1 VRNRIKSPEKTKFV
15 LHYLKRKIIKKGWKI
30 ALLVLFIILSLL
42 GGVWLALQNSKVQT
56 YITQRLAN
64 HLSEKAG
71 SIITIGRVDIAFFN
85 RIILEDVLVEDTWK
99 DTLLFVNKVSA
110 NIDSFKIRK
119 RRIALSSLKLDGSY
133 LQITRDTAG
142 AYNFDFLTDLL
153 KKPQKSRNE
162 WQYSCNQ
169 FDFLDATFIYNNQ
182 LEEEDPKSIRVEDFR
197 FNISDLAYAGDSL
210 HFNINRLSLNDGK
223 DFMISNLSSNFIVSG
238 KVIKLNGFNVKTN
251 YSEISDSRFY
261 IELPEEKEDFL
272 ESVQFDFQFSPSK
285 ISFYDISLLVPQ
297 LAGMEQVVD
306 LSGQI
311 HGNLNN
317 LKGKELKLSTGE
329 KTEAVL
335 DFYVN
340 DITSTETMY
349 LFLDLKESK
358 TTFKELSRIKLPGNG
373 SVRYLQFPD
382 VLYQAG
388 QVTYKGNFTGFLTD
402 FVAFGTLNSRLG
414 RITTDLSVVPDAGK
428 RVTYRGKVAT
438 RNFKL
443 GDLIKTEHVGTITA
457 NGSVDGYFI
466 PESQS
471 VAGRF
476 EGGIS
481 QVEINNYNYEN
492 IRLDGMLN
500 NRMFDGF
507 VAMNDSNLQ
516 FDFLGKVNLN
526 PDVPVFDFRLDLK
539 KALPGNL
546 NLSTNYPNSEL
557 AFLVNANFSGNQIDN
572 LTGSID
578 VESGK
583 YANRNGEFDLGGIKL
598 QSISNG
604 INNYLSFSSEYFDI
618 DINGDYHLQ
627 NLIDAFEKSMYRY
640 LPVVNYDPDNQEK
653 LNKFGYQ
660 VDVKNLD
667 ALTAVFIPDIK
678 IETPFLLYGQMDS
691 EHSVFELKGSIPG
704 FQTKNLMIRNIF
716 IGNNPKDSVFA
727 SRFRFGEVLFK
738 NGMKLENLTV
748 DSEIS
753 NNTIT
758 NQIAWG
764 QEGKKKYSGEILTKV
779 ILSDTKD
786 SPYSHFEIT
795 GFPSQIFIADSLW
808 QIDPFTATIDSST
821 IRIGNFSIQSG
832 NQVISVDGEVAENDT
847 SMMSIMI
854 ENLDLARLGKYAE
867 KDLPMEGNLNG
878 MAAIQDYYG
887 QRLIFSDLKI
897 RKFLFRDQ
905 EIGNLALLN
914 QWDNDRSLLQSALEI
929 STQQGQKLLVEGNY
943 IPKTKELLY
952 FAYFDELSLVALE
965 TFIRSNI
972 SDFKGHGTGKI
983 KIHGTTD
990 KILLDGVLAG
1000 KNAGL
1005 TVDYTKV
1012 SYTFTDSIYFKG
1024 DTILFDQIPF
1034 RDPMGNRGVFNGTL
1048 VHKNFLDMQYNL
1060 SVNSQRLQALNTSAS
1075 DNSQFFGQVMAN
1087 GRFEI
1092 TGRGRNV
1099 NLSGSATTLLG
1110 TDVKISLEDESV
1122 LERYDFI
1129 QFISTENTDR
1139 QDFLLSRRDDGDFSL
1154 NLTIRA
1160 TPEARAQL
1168 IYNSQIGD
1176 VIKAQ
1181 GSGLLR
1187 FGMDK
1192 EGNITLSGDY
1202 TVERGDYLF
1211 TLQNVINKRF
1221 TIERGGTIQW
1231 SGSPYNALINISAVY
1246 RVKASLYD
1254 LFVDSYNNVYQNQRI
1269 QVESKILLTDELSNP
1284 NINFAINFPTVEDR
1298 LVEELKQY
1306 FSTQEELNK
1315 QILSL
1320 VVLGKFYT
1328 PEYIRGTY
1336 EAQNPNLIGTTAS
1349 ELFSNQLSN
1358 WLSQISNN
1366 VDIGLNYR
1374 PGNQLTNDEIE
1385 LAMST
1390 QIFNDR
1396 VTLNGNIGNNNN
1408 PNTTTNS
1415 QLVGDFDVNVKL
1427 IPSGK
1432 LQLKAYNRSNN
1443 NLIYETAPYTQGV
1456 GFSFTEE
1463 FNSLNHLFE
1472 KMKAIFA
1479 RKKKVIEQ
1487 EEEKTSTALSSEKK
1501 N

>member
-1 VRNRIKSPEKTKFV
+1 M
-15 LHYLKRKIIKKGWKI
+15 
-30 ALLVLFIILSLL
+30 LVLIIILSIA
-42 GGVWLALQNSKVQT
+42 GGAWIALQNSRVQT
-56 YITQRLAN
+56 YLTQRLAG
-64 HLSEKAG
+64 HLSGKIG
-71 SIITIGRVDIAFFN
+71 SNITIGKVDIGFFN
-85 RIILEDVLVEDTWK
+85 KIILENVLVEDQQA
-99 DTLLFVNKVSA
+99 DTLLFVQKVSA
-110 NIDSFKIRK
+110 RIDSIKIRK
-119 RRIALSSLKLDGSY
+119 QKIALGSLKFDNSH
-133 LQITRDTAG
+133 LQLTRDSAG
-142 AYNFDFLTDLL
+142 TYNFGFITDQL
-153 KKPQKSRNE
+153 KKPQDGKNE
-162 WQYSCNQ
+162 WQYRCNQ
-169 FDFLDATFIYNNQ
+169 FDFLKAVFLYTDHQDQQRSETIR
-182 LEEEDPKSIRVEDFR
+182 LEDLH
-197 FNISDLAYAGDSL
+197 FNISGLVYAGDSL
-210 HFNINRLSLNDGK
+210 HFNINSLSLSDGNE
-223 DFMISNLSSNFIVSG
+223 FRISNLSTGFVSAG
-238 KVIKLNGFNVKTN
+238 RLIELNDFYLSTN
-251 YSEISDSRFY
+251 NSEISNSRFY
-261 IELPEEKEDFL
+261 VELPEEKKNFI
-272 ESVQFDFQFSPSK
+272 ESVQFDFQISQSK
-285 ISFYDISLLVPQ
+285 ISFYDVSLLVPQ
-297 LAGMEQVVD
+297 LAGMDQVVD

-317 LKGKELKLSTGE
+317 LKGKEIKLSTGNT
-329 KTEAVL
+329 TEATL

-340 DITSTETMY
+340 DITSNETMY
-349 LFLDLKESK
+349 LFLDLKSSK
-358 TTFKELSRIKLPGNG
+358 TTFEELSRIKFPGNG
-373 SVRYLQFPD
+373 KVHYLQFPEA
-382 VLYQAG
+382 LYQAG
-388 QVTYKGNFTGFLTD
+388 QISYQGNFTGFLTD
-402 FVAFGTLNSRLG
+402 FVAYGTLNSKMG
-414 RITTDLSVVPDAGK
+414 RITTDLSVVPDGGK
-428 RVTYRGKVAT
+428 RVTYRGKLST
-438 RNFKL
+438 RDFKL
-443 GDLIKTEHVGTITA
+443 GDLIKTKHVGTITA

-466 PESQS
+466 PENQL

-481 QVEINNYNYEN
+481 RVKINNYFYEN
-492 IRLDGMLN
+492 IRLDGMLD

-507 VAMNDSNLQ
+507 IAMNDSNLQ
-516 FDFLGKVNLN
+516 FDFLGKVNFN
-526 PDVPVFDFRLDLK
+526 PEVPVFDFQLDLK

-546 NLSTNYPNSEL
+546 NLSTRFPNSEL

-572 LTGSID
+572 LTGLIE
-578 VESGK
+578 VKSGK

-598 QSISNG
+598 QSISSG
-604 INNYLSFSSEYFDI
+604 LNNYLSFTSEYFNV

-627 NLIDAFEKSMYRY
+627 NIIDAFEKSMHRY
-640 LPVVNYDPDNQEK
+640 LPVVNYTPGNQEK
-653 LNKFGYQ
+653 VNKFGYQ
-660 VDVKNLD
+660 IDVKNLD
-667 ALTAVFIPDIK
+667 PLTAVFLPDIK

-691 EHSVFELKGSIPG
+691 ELSVFELKGSLPG

-716 IGNNPKDSVFA
+716 IGNNPKDNVFA
-727 SRFRFGEVLFK
+727 SRFRFGEVLLK

-748 DSEIS
+748 DSEVA
-753 NNTIT
+753 NNIIV

-764 QEGKKKYSGEILTKV
+764 TEGNKKYSGEILTKAV
-779 ILSDTKD
+779 LSDTKN
-786 SPYSHFEIT
+786 SPYSHIEIV
-795 GFPSQIFIADSLW
+795 GIPSNIFVADSLW
-808 QIDPFTATIDSST
+808 QIHPFTATIDSST
-821 IRIGNFSIQSG
+821 IRIGNLSLQSG
-832 NQVISVDGEVAENDT
+832 NQVISVDGEIAENDT
-847 SMMSIMI
+847 SIMTIMI
-854 ENLDLARLGKYAE
+854 ENIDLANLGKYAE
-867 KDLPMEGNLNG
+867 KDLPLEGRLNG
-878 MAAIQDYYG
+878 VAAIQDYYG
-887 QRLIFSDLKI
+887 HRLIFSDLKI
-897 RKFLFRDQ
+897 RNFLFREQ

-914 QWDNDRSLLQSALEI
+914 QWDSDRSMLQSAMEI
-929 STQQGQKLLVEGNY
+929 STQQGQKLLLEGNY

-952 FAYFDELSLVALE
+952 FAYFDELSLIALE

-990 KILLDGVLAG
+990 KILMDGVLAAT
-1000 KNAGL
+1000 NAGL
-1005 TVDYTKV
+1005 TVDYTQV
-1012 SYTFTDSIYFKG
+1012 SYNFTDSIYFKG
-1024 DTILFDQIPF
+1024 DTILFDRIPI
-1034 RDPMGNRGVFNGTL
+1034 RDPLGNRGIFNGTI
-1048 VHKNFLDMQYNL
+1048 VHNNFQDMQYNL
-1060 SVNSQRLQALNTSAS
+1060 SVSSSRLLALNTSAR

-1087 GRFEI
+1087 GRFDI
-1092 TGRGRNV
+1092 NGRGRNV
-1099 NLSGSATTLLG
+1099 HLSGSATTLSG
-1110 TDVKISLEDESV
+1110 TNVNISLEDESV

-1139 QDFLLSRRDDGDFSL
+1139 ENFLLSRRDDGDFSL

-1160 TPEARAQL
+1160 TPDARAQL

-1181 GSGLLR
+1181 GSGILR

-1202 TVERGDYLF
+1202 TVDKGDYLF

-1221 TIERGGTIQW
+1221 TIEQGGTIQW
-1231 SGSPYNALINISAVY
+1231 SGSPYNAIINLSAVY
-1246 RVKASLYD
+1246 RLKASLYD
-1254 LFVDSYNNVYQNQRI
+1254 LLVDSYNNVYQNQRI
-1269 QVESKILLTDELSNP
+1269 QVESKILLTEELSNP

-1315 QILSL
+1315 QMLSL

-1408 PNTTTNS
+1408 PHTTNNN
-1415 QLVGDFDVNVKL
+1415 QLVGDFDINVKL

-1432 LQLKAYNRSNN
+1432 FQLKAYNRSNN

-1463 FNSLNHLFE
+1463 FNSFNHLFE

-1479 RKKKVIEQ
+1479 RKKKIVET
-1487 EEEKTSTALSSEKK
+1487 EEEKTSTASAAGRA